1 MKNKI
6 LDIATIVFCLLA
18 FELVTIA
25 FTSLYWQHQAIVH
38 HSAFFEAS
46 SWGNVSFHWQDD
58 SYAHAPFQ
66 DGAIFEK
73 FNQQAFQNKLDALNI
88 K

>member
-6 LDIATIVFCLLA
+6 LDIVVIVFCLLA
-18 FELVTIA
+18 FELVIIG
-25 FTSLYWQHQAIVH
+25 FTSLYWQHQAVVH

-46 SWGNVSFHWQDD
+46 SWGNVSFHWNDISFAQ
-58 SYAHAPFQ
+58 APFQ
-66 DGAIFEK
+66 DPVTEK
-73 FNQQAFQNKLDALNI
+73 LDQLFQNKLKALDI